1 MPSPSWPHASGWTVA
16 ADESRRALG
25 ERRQRRP
32 HPASPEAAELAR
44 PAARLSPFETPV
56 MFCVRVPSSLRQ
68 RVKLAAVRRGQ
79 TVQEFVIE
87 VLESAC
93 PRHDE

>member
-1 MPSPSWPHASGWTVA
+1 MTAE
-16 ADESRRALG
+16 ESRRALG
-25 ERRQRRP
+25 HSKQRRP
-32 HPASPEAAELAR
+32 HPASPEAAELAQ
-44 PAARLSPFETPV
+44 PVVRLSPFETPV

-79 TVQEFVIE
+79 TVQEFAIE